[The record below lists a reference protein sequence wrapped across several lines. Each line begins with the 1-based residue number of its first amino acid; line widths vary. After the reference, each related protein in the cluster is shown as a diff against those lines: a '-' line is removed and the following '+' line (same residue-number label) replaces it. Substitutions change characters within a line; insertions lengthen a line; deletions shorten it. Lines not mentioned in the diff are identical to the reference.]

1 MPEISVIILNWNG
14 KHFLETCLT
23 ALRRQ
28 TFRDFEAILVDN
40 GSEDGSAE
48 FVRTYFPEVR
58 LIALH
63 ENRGFT
69 GGNIA
74 GWELVRNGAADGLIV
89 LLNNDTEAHPSW
101 LEEIHKASRTYPS
114 AGTFA
119 SKMMMFDERNRIEN
133 CGFSMST
140 IGFTIDL
147 GRGELDSPAWSEPRQ
162 VFGACAGAA
171 AYRRGMLEDVGFL
184 DNDFFM
190 TSEDVDLSFR
200 AQLQGYE
207 CWMIPGAIVY
217 HRYRGAMSKFPTRQ
231 AFFTHRN
238 SEFVYLKNMP
248 ASLILSHLPGR
259 IIYELAATVY
269 SFSAGY
275 GRTFVKAKIDALR
288 QLAPV
293 FRKRKQIQE
302 RKTISNAQLHL
313 RMQKKWVGPKW
324 QKLLSAWHKPS
335 QPEIRT
341 SP

>member
-48 FVRTYFPEVR
+48 YVRSHFPEVR
-58 LIALH
+58 LVALH

-101 LEEIHKASRTYPS
+101 LEEIDKASRTYPS

-248 ASLILSHLPGR
+248 AGLMLSHLPGR

-313 RMQKKWVGPKW
+313 RMQKTWVGPKW

>member
-28 TFRDFEAILVDN
+28 TFQDFETILVDN

-48 FVRTYFPEVR
+48 YVRSHFPEVR
-58 LIALH
+58 LVPLT

-74 GWELVRNGAADGLIV
+74 GWELVRRGPADGLIV
-89 LLNNDTEAHPSW
+89 LLNNDTEAHPGW
-101 LEEIHKASRTYPS
+101 LEEIHKASGTYPH

-119 SKMMMFDERNRIEN
+119 SKMMMFDDRNRIEN

-147 GRGELDSPAWSEPRQ
+147 GRGETDSPTWSEPRQ

-171 AYRRGMLEDVGFL
+171 AYRRGVLEDVGFL
-184 DNDFFM
+184 DDDFFM

-200 AQLQGYE
+200 MQLRGYE
-207 CWMIPGAIVY
+207 CWMIPQAIVY
-217 HRYRGAMSKFPTRQ
+217 HRYRGAMSKFPSRQ

-238 SEFVYLKNMP
+238 SEFVYFKNMP
-248 ASLILSHLPGR
+248 AGLMLSHLPAR
-259 IIYELAATVY
+259 IAYELAATVY
-269 SFSAGY
+269 SFRAGY
-275 GRTFVKAKIDALR
+275 GKTFVRAKMDALR
-288 QLAPV
+288 QMADIV
-293 FRKRKQIQE
+293 RKRKQIQE
-302 RKTISNAQLHL
+302 RRTISNAQLHM
-313 RMQKKWVGPKW
+313 RMQNKWVRSKW
-324 QKLLSAWHKPS
+324 KKLLSARRDTF
-335 QPEIRT
+335 QAEG
-341 SP
+341 